1 MNKHTHLRN
10 ELASIIESTGL
21 TVITSMVGGVDYPRP
36 YATIYNVGEQRVKP
50 QSERGTMHAMEHRF
64 LVLVRLE
71 GTTIDTT
78 YEERDRIACDIEYAV
93 RTSRIDDYDDTRY
106 TVSVQSATYDG
117 ASDVIDDGS
126 GKAEAMYSIT
136 IQATHKIKVN

>member
-1 MNKHTHLRN
+1 MNKHSHLRN

-21 TVITSMVGGVDYPRP
+21 SVIASMVGGVEHPRP
-36 YATIYNVGEQRVKP
+36 YATIHSVGEQRVKP
-50 QSERGTMHAMEHRF
+50 QSERSTMQMMEHRY
-64 LVLVRLE
+64 LVLVRLA

-78 YEERDRIACDIEYAV
+78 VEERDRIACDIEWAI
-93 RTSRIDDYDDTRY
+93 RTSRFDDYDDTRY
-106 TVSVQSATYDG
+106 AVSVQSTTYDG